1 MATRINSLEK
11 KIDKLESIEEI
22 KQLAAKYA
30 VSLDMRAI
38 DMHVNLFVEDVKVGK
53 EGVG

>member
-1 MATRINSLEK
+1 MNSIEK

-22 KQLAAKYA
+22 KQLVAKYA

-38 DMHVNLFVEDVKVGK
+38 DINVNLFVEDFKVGK
-53 EGVG
+53 D